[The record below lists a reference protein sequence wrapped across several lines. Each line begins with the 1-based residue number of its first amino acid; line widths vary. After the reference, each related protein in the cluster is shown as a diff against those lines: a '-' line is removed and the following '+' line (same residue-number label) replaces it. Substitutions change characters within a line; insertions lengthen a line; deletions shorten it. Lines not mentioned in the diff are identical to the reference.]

1 MATPL
6 IAELERQF
14 EQLSSQAQ
22 RDLLERLSHRVRILD
37 VQKSDLWDAELS
49 AMASDEEVQ
58 REIKAMSSEF
68 TNAESDG
75 LEGLEAR

>member
-37 VQKSDLWDAELS
+37 VQQSDLWDAELS